1 MVGGRLV
8 CRAPGHEGAH
18 ANGVMTLGKGAMMD
32 VCQKH
37 KCNAQ
42 SSTEAE
48 MIGADNCIGKMI
60 WTKHFLEG
68 QGYSTTTIL
77 HQDNMSSIKLEEN
90 GKRSSTKRTRHLN
103 INFSMSLTKLSRGG

>member
-1 MVGGRLV
+1 MMLR
-8 CRAPGHEGAH
+8 ED
-18 ANGVMTLGKGAMMD
+18 AMMD

-48 MIGADNCIGKMI
+48 IIGVDNCIGKMI

-68 QGYSTTTIL
+68 QGYITTTIL
-77 HQDNMSSIKLEEN
+77 H
-90 GKRSSTKRTRHLN
+90 
-103 INFSMSLTKLSRGG
+103 

>member
-1 MVGGRLV
+1 MFALHPDMRGDTG
-8 CRAPGHEGAH
+8 
-18 ANGVMTLGKGAMMD
+18 GVMTLGKGAMMD

-48 MIGADNCIGKMI
+48 IIRVDDCIGKMI

-68 QGYSTTTIL
+68 QGYSRTTIL
-77 HQDNMSSIKLEEN
+77 HQDNMSAMKLEEN
-90 GKRSSTKRTRHLN
+90 GKRSLTKCTRHLN
-103 INFSMSLTKLSRGG
+103 IKSFTSPIRSSRRG